1 MPIYRG
7 SNTKLDYTGIKMTDA
22 LLQALQILDAE
33 CSYGTFDISK
43 VSPEEGL
50 PKEYRWSATPC
61 DGPYET
67 LYFNGSSWVDC
78 GDLPSDDD
86 EDEDDESCECE
97 HEQCVVC
104 NPASRA
110 ENNSSDSKEA

>member
-22 LLQALQILDAE
+22 LRRALEILDSE
-33 CSYGTFDISK
+33 CSYGTFDISATD
-43 VSPEEGL
+43 PEEGL

-67 LYFNGSSWVDC
+67 LYFNGGSWVDC
-78 GDLPSDDD
+78 SGLPNDEEDEEVDDD
-86 EDEDDESCECE
+86 EECACS
-97 HEQCVVC
+97 QC
-104 NPASRA
+104 AG
-110 ENNSSDSKEA
+110 SSDDNANSKEA